1 MQKVVGSS
9 PIIRFTN
16 RCKSAVCVCR
26 LAARVP
32 SESPMSGFLVSRKPR
47 RGDAKRSWV
56 AYRIHRRDCLGQVV
70 RRPLRRHNETPLPWT
85 CRCTRCS
92 RGSSTTR
99 PSPCARSAPSTG
111 STTSRGSI
119 ATRCRPVRGTGRP
132 LAQRELSPVL
142 VGRPG
147 PKMRRSPR
155 PQVVDARFA
164 AAHEPVLAELP
175 ELVAVAAPP
184 VAVASTT
191 SSASS
196 ARRGSTRSRR
206 SRTTSCSPISA
217 STFSGCRGRTR
228 RASD

>member
-1 MQKVVGSS
+1 M
-9 PIIRFTN
+9 
-16 RCKSAVCVCR
+16 
-26 LAARVP
+26 
-32 SESPMSGFLVSRKPR
+32 
-47 RGDAKRSWV
+47 

-99 PSPCARSAPSTG
+99 PSPCARSAPSTA

-119 ATRCRPVRGTGRP
+119 ATRCRAVRRTGRP

-142 VGRPG
+142 VGRP
-147 PKMRRSPR
+147 R
-155 PQVVDARFA
+155 PEDAALALLDQQVVDARFA
-164 AAHEPVLAELP
+164 AAHEPVLVELP

-196 ARRGSTRSRR
+196 ARRGSTRLRR